1 MDMKTTNSFEKK
13 RRLPAG
19 GRIFFFVLCLLM
31 AVKTVPVSEAAD
43 SNQAVAVS
51 LEDGSYQ
58 TEVTLKG
65 GSGRAS
71 VLSPCEILVREGKA
85 YAILEWSS
93 NHYDYM
99 KMGNTTYYPLSSD
112 GNSTFELP
120 VTVFDSEITVIG
132 DTTAMSVPHEVEY
145 QLVFDGLEQEKTTT
159 PEEIEKDGTFMWSD
173 VLIIAGVVLLAFGAR
188 RGISY
193 LREKKKK

>member
-1 MDMKTTNSFEKK
+1 MVMKTTNGFEKK

-19 GRIFFFVLCLLM
+19 CGIFFLALCLLM
-31 AVKTVPVSEAAD
+31 AVRAVPVSRAAD
-43 SNQAVAVS
+43 TNQAVAVS
-51 LEDGSYQ
+51 LKDGSYR

-93 NHYDYM
+93 SNYDYM
-99 KMGNTTYYPLSSD
+99 KMGNTTYYPLSPD
-112 GNSTFELP
+112 GNSAFELP
-120 VTVFDSEITVIG
+120 VTAFDSEITVIG

-145 QLVFDGLEQEKTTT
+145 QLIFDGLEQEKTTAAK
-159 PEEIEKDGTFMWSD
+159 EAKKEGTFMWSD

-188 RGISY
+188 RGIAY